1 MEPENNLYPNS
12 SVTPQLNT
20 LSLSLKSKVKELPL
34 CGIQLECSCP
44 GKEVAQA
51 FQINPLL
58 PGVILTEQ
66 GKFAGIV
73 SQRQFLE
80 IMSTPYGLE
89 LFSRRSL
96 RSLYNFVHQEVLKVK
111 GDVQIVEAARQS
123 LQRTGKLVYE
133 PIVVE
138 IELEVYRLL
147 DMHQLLLADS
157 QIHQLTC
164 HILNDKIDEQGK
176 ELKTQIEKISSIEP
190 QEKMASLGRIAASLT
205 SEIRNPAYWV
215 DTCEYLFIYCQKM
228 SEILL
233 AYESNILHKSSSIAE
248 LEDQCSLDFIL
259 EYLPKTLKTMQD
271 SSGRMTKLVA
281 SLQILLERLINISNC
296 STQQKCQSES

>member
-1 MEPENNLYPNS
+1 MKTINNSYTDS
-12 SVTPQLNT
+12 SVISQPNT
-20 LSLSLKSKVKELPL
+20 LNLNLNSKVKELSL
-34 CGIQLECSCP
+34 CQVQFECSCP
-44 GKEVAQA
+44 GKEVAEA
-51 FQINPLL
+51 FQMNPLL

-66 GKFAGIV
+66 GKFAGII

-80 IMSTPYGLE
+80 IMSSPYGLE

-96 RSLYNFVHQEVLKVK
+96 RSLYNFVHQEVLKLK

-133 PIVVE
+133 PIV
-138 IELEVYRLL
+138 IELEPEVYRLL

-164 HILNDKIDEQGK
+164 QILNDQIDEQGK
-176 ELKTQIEKISSIEP
+176 ELKSQLEKISSMEP
-190 QEKMASLGRIAASLT
+190 QEKMAIVGQIAASLS
-205 SEIRNPAYWV
+205 SEIRNPVYWV
-215 DTCEYLFIYCQKM
+215 DTYEYLFIYCQKM

-233 AYESNILHKSSSIAE
+233 AYESSIIYKSSNIAE

-259 EYLPKTLKTMQD
+259 EYLPKTLKTMQE
-271 SSGRMTKLVA
+271 SSGRMTKLTG
-281 SLQILLERLINISNC
+281 SLQILLERLINISDG
-296 STQQKCQSES
+296 STQQKRQSKS

>member
-1 MEPENNLYPNS
+1 MQPKNNLYIDS
-12 SVTPQLNT
+12 SVTPQFSTLN
-20 LSLSLKSKVKELPL
+20 LSFNSKVKELPL
-34 CGIQLECSCP
+34 CQVQFECSCP

-51 FQINPLL
+51 FKINPLL

-66 GKFAGIV
+66 GKFAGII

-96 RSLYNFVHQEVLKVK
+96 RSLYNFVNQEVLQLK
-111 GDVQIVEAARQS
+111 GNVQIVEAARQS
-123 LQRTGKLVYE
+123 LQRTGKFVYE
-133 PIVVE
+133 PIV
-138 IELEVYRLL
+138 IELESEVYRLL

-164 HILNDKIDEQGK
+164 YILNDQIDEQGK
-176 ELKTQIEKISSIEP
+176 ELKSQLEKMSSIEP
-190 QEKMASLGRIAASLT
+190 QEKMATLGRIAASLT
-205 SEIRNPAYWV
+205 SEMKNPVYWV

-233 AYESNILHKSSSIAE
+233 AYESNIIHKSSSLGD

-259 EYLPKTLKTMQD
+259 EYLPKTLKTMQE
-271 SSGRMTKLVA
+271 SSGRMTKLIG
-281 SLQILLERLINISNC
+281 SLQILLERLRNNSNS
-296 STQQKCQSES
+296 STQQKYQPES

>member
-1 MEPENNLYPNS
+1 M
-12 SVTPQLNT
+12 
-20 LSLSLKSKVKELPL
+20 
-34 CGIQLECSCP
+34 
-44 GKEVAQA
+44 
-51 FQINPLL
+51 NPLL

-66 GKFAGIV
+66 GMFAGII

-80 IMSTPYGLE
+80 IMSSPYGLE

-111 GDVQIVEAARQS
+111 GDVQIVEAARQC
-123 LQRTGKLVYE
+123 LQRTGKFVYE

-138 IELEVYRLL
+138 LEPEVYRML

-164 HILNDKIDEQGK
+164 QILHDQIDEQGK
-176 ELKTQIEKISSIEP
+176 ELKSQLEKISSMEP
-190 QEKMASLGRIAASLT
+190 QEKMEIVGQFAASLS
-205 SEIRNPAYWV
+205 SEIRNPVYWV
-215 DTCEYLFIYCQKM
+215 NTCEYLFIYCQKI

-233 AYESNILHKSSSIAE
+233 AYESSILSKSSRIAE

-259 EYLPKTLKTMQD
+259 EYLPKSLKTMQE
-271 SSGRMTKLVA
+271 SSGRMTKLTG
-281 SLQILLERLINISNC
+281 SLQILLERLINISDG
-296 STQQKCQSES
+296 STQQKCQPES

>member
-1 MEPENNLYPNS
+1 MNTINNSYTDS
-12 SVTPQLNT
+12 SVISQPNT
-20 LSLSLKSKVKELPL
+20 LNLSLNSKVKELIL
-34 CGIQLECSCP
+34 CQVQFECSCP
-44 GKEVAQA
+44 GKEVAET
-51 FQINPLL
+51 FQMNPLL

-66 GKFAGIV
+66 GKFAGII

-80 IMSTPYGLE
+80 IMSSPYGLE

-96 RSLYNFVHQEVLKVK
+96 RSLYNFVHQEVLKLK

-133 PIVVE
+133 PIV
-138 IELEVYRLL
+138 IELEPEVYRLL

-164 HILNDKIDEQGK
+164 QILNDQIDEQGK
-176 ELKTQIEKISSIEP
+176 ELKSQLEKISSMEP
-190 QEKMASLGRIAASLT
+190 PEKMAIVGQIAASLS
-205 SEIRNPAYWV
+205 SEIRNPVYWV
-215 DTCEYLFIYCQKM
+215 DTYEYLFIYCQKM

-233 AYESNILHKSSSIAE
+233 AYESSIIYKSSNIAE

-259 EYLPKTLKTMQD
+259 EYLPKTLKIMQE
-271 SSGRMTKLVA
+271 SSGRMTKLTG
-281 SLQILLERLINISNC
+281 SLQILLERLINISDG
-296 STQQKCQSES
+296 STQQKRQPKS